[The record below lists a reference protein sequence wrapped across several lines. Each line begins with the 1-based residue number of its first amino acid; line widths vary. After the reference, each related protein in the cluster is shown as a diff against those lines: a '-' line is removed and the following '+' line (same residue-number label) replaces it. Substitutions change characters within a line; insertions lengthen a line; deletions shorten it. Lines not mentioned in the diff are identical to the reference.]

1 MAIRRIKT
9 RSDKDAYG
17 QEIFNYYKGKGG
29 FEIVEREGGYFDV
42 SSGPKVYFD
51 EYRNWPTH
59 QKEGVRYA
67 RGRVIDVG
75 CGAGRVALY
84 LQSKGTD
91 VLGIDTS
98 PLAIKVC
105 RQRGVK
111 KTKLMSITQLSKRIG
126 AFDTIIM
133 YGNNFGLF
141 GSFKRARWLLRRLYN
156 MTTDQGR
163 IIAETFDVYDTKEP
177 EHLAYHKLNRAR
189 GRMSGQLRLRVRYK
203 KYVTDWFDYLLVS
216 KSEIK
221 QILAGTGWKV
231 KSFIDSKTS
240 LYVAVIEKER

>member
-17 QEIFNYYKGKGG
+17 QEIFDYYKGKGG
-29 FEIVEREGGYFDV
+29 FEIIEREGGYFDV

-51 EYRNWPTH
+51 EYRNWPAH
-59 QKEGVRYA
+59 QKEGIRYA

-91 VLGIDTS
+91 VLGIDIS
-98 PLAIKVC
+98 PLALKVC

-126 AFDTIIM
+126 LFDTIIM

-156 MTTDQGR
+156 MTTDRGR
-163 IIAETFDVYDTKEP
+163 IIAETVDVYDTKEP

-221 QILAGTGWKV
+221 QILAETGWKV